1 VLARLLSTFYRK
13 PLVPVNHALAHIEL
27 GTCLTGA
34 KNPLVVL
41 VSGGH
46 TMILLYFNKR
56 WRIFGETLDITIGQL
71 LDQFGRSLG
80 FSSPCGSMIERLA
93 NNSRKEY
100 SSIPYTIKGNDVS
113 FSGLLTAAIKQTKDE
128 RFDIGNTCYS
138 LQETAFAILAEAT
151 ERAISFTNKEEVI
164 VVGGVAANR
173 RLADMLNHVCARHGT
188 KLHICPNRYAGDNGV
203 QIALTSL
210 IGHVHSKVCVTP
222 ENGFIDQA
230 WRLDSVDI
238 TWR

>member
-1 VLARLLSTFYRK
+1 M
-13 PLVPVNHALAHIEL
+13 PVNHALAHIEL

-80 FSSPCGSMIERLA
+80 LSSPCGSMIERLA

-100 SSIPYTIKGNDVS
+100 LLDTIHD
-113 FSGLLTAAIKQTKDE
+113 
-128 RFDIGNTCYS
+128 
-138 LQETAFAILAEAT
+138 
-151 ERAISFTNKEEVI
+151 
-164 VVGGVAANR
+164 
-173 RLADMLNHVCARHGT
+173 
-188 KLHICPNRYAGDNGV
+188 
-203 QIALTSL
+203 
-210 IGHVHSKVCVTP
+210 
-222 ENGFIDQA
+222 
-230 WRLDSVDI
+230 
-238 TWR
+238 